1 VYRRSLII
9 RGIVIAVVIIGVGL
23 WRYQGE
29 LIGTGARL
37 TLERISAHEEESG
50 EIARRKAILTNIH
63 QRLLM
68 PPPSDPVVPELF
80 DYVTLLSSRVATGE
94 VTLNWAAYLYSG
106 YARDLLRE
114 RADGTP
120 RRSQEEIGTLLDGE
134 VAFFA
139 IRKRPRAE
147 GFNLSDLVGRDPDTI
162 TLEEIEAAE
171 REGREIDL
179 R

>member
-9 RGIVIAVVIIGVGL
+9 RGIVIAVVVLAVGI

-37 TLERISAHEEESG
+37 TLERISAHEEDSG
-50 EIARRKAILTNIH
+50 EITRRKAILANVH

-68 PPPSDPVVPELF
+68 TPPLDPVVPELF
-80 DYVTLLSSRVATGE
+80 DYITLLSSRVATGE

-106 YARDLLRE
+106 YARDLVRE
-114 RADGTP
+114 RPDGTP
-120 RRSQEEIGTLLDGE
+120 RRSPEEIRTLLDGE

-139 IRKRPRAE
+139 IRKRPQAE
-147 GFNLSDLVGRDPDTI
+147 GFNLSDLVGRDTDTF

>member
-1 VYRRSLII
+1 MYRRSVII
-9 RGIVIAVVIIGVGL
+9 RGIVIVVVIIVVGL

-29 LIGTGARL
+29 IIGTGARW
-37 TLERISAHEEESG
+37 TLERIAAHEEESG
-50 EIARRKAILTNIH
+50 DLTRRKAILTNIH

-68 PPPSDPVVPELF
+68 PPPPEPVVPELF
-80 DYVTLLSSRVATGE
+80 DYITLLSSRVATGE

-106 YARDLLRE
+106 YARDLLRDRPE
-114 RADGTP
+114 GVP
-120 RRSQEEIGTLLDGE
+120 RRSEAELRTLLDGE

-139 IRKRPRAE
+139 IRKRPQAE
-147 GFNLSDLVGRDPDTI
+147 GFNLSDLIGRGEDTI